1 MLPEGGLAGPDW
13 TMIDGLWRMCIN
25 MHNTGLWSCNV
36 GTNNDSEDHSNTEQ
50 WRAGRGEGSMMFT
63 LGMERHR
70 RVHTTTDGVKIIKK
84 KEKKANDRLW
94 SLRWNAH
101 RPSSTNCT
109 LFCRDGKKEA
119 QRGGRVEELSIHR
132 RPGRGHHGDARMDH
146 NRETHERNDTL

>member
-1 MLPEGGLAGPDW
+1 
-13 TMIDGLWRMCIN
+13 
-25 MHNTGLWSCNV
+25 
-36 GTNNDSEDHSNTEQ
+36 
-50 WRAGRGEGSMMFT
+50 MMFT

-84 KEKKANDRLW
+84 KKKKANNRLW